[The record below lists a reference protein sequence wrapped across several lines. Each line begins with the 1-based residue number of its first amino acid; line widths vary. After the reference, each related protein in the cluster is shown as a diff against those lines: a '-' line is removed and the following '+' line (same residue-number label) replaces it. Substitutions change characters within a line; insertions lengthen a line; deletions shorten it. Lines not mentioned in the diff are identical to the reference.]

1 MPDMTKRIWIAA
13 LAAALVP
20 LAGRAEADKKTERTW
35 KAKCSSCHG
44 VDGKGQTDQGHK
56 MAIEDYTSPAWQKAH
71 SDADIKKAI
80 EEGVNRDKS
89 GKKQEMEAYKDK
101 LQGEQVEQLVMY
113 IRSLK

>member
-1 MPDMTKRIWIAA
+1 MTRRMWVAA
-13 LAAALVP
+13 LAAALIP

-44 VDGKGQTDQGHK
+44 VDGKGQTDQGQK
-56 MAIEDYTSPAWQKAH
+56 MGIEDYTSPAWQKAH

-80 EEGVNRDKS
+80 EEGVHREKS

-101 LQGEQVEQLVMY
+101 LQAEQVDQLVVY